1 MTTDNYSYMLETG
14 IMGKVSK
21 QFCKGASSKLILP
34 TVSLHCVLVP
44 CAGRALDPSPARP
57 AARNSII
64 SRAGPGLGLHTAG
77 PGRAWAENNLNT
89 SGLGRAWA

>member
-21 QFCKGASSKLILP
+21 KKVKGASSKLILP

-44 CAGRALDPSPARP
+44 WARP
-57 AARNSII
+57 
-64 SRAGPGLGLHTAG
+64 GPGLGLNSSL
-77 PGRAWAENNLNT
+77 RAWA
-89 SGLGRAWA
+89 GLEK